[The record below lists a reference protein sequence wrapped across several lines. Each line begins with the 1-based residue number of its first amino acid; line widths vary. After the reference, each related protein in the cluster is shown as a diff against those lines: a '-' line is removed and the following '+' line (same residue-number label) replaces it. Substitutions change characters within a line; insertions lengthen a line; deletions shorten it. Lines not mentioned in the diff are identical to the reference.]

1 MNQTDHPLIDQA
13 LSALLHLGMPKGQQN
28 KRSALT
34 LLALLNLTP
43 DLDWS
48 QAENPRIGI
57 TPIMDW
63 IRGNYN
69 VKYAPNSRE
78 TFRRFTMHQFVSAG
92 IALYNPDDPQ
102 RPVNSPN
109 AVYQIEPDMLILLRS
124 FGSENWVQNLAEYAK
139 IREPLAQRY
148 ALDRKQKQ
156 IPVQLRNG
164 ERIELSPGKHSDL
177 IRSIIEDFGSRFAP
191 DGILIYAGDTGE
203 KWGYFDGSALSELG
217 ITLDSH
223 GKMPDVIIYDA
234 THNWLFL
241 IEAATSHGPVDH
253 KRKLELTVLFD
264 QIGLGLVFVSAFP
277 DKSIMTR
284 FLGDIAWE
292 TEVWIASDP
301 SHLIHFNG
309 HRFIGPMSY

>member
-13 LSALLHLGMPKGQQN
+13 LTALRNLGMPKGQQN

-48 QAENPRIGI
+48 QTQNPLIGI
-57 TPIMDW
+57 TPVMDW

-69 VKYAPNSRE
+69 IEYAPNSRE
-78 TFRRFTMHQFVSAG
+78 TFRRFTMHQFVSSG
-92 IALYNPDDPQ
+92 IALYNPDDPE

-109 AVYQIEPDMLILLRS
+109 AVYQIAPKMLTLLRS
-124 FGSENWVQNLAEYAK
+124 FASEDWEQNLSEYAK
-139 IREPLAQRY
+139 IQEPLAQRY

-164 ERIELSPGKHSDL
+164 ERIELSPGKHSEL
-177 IRSIIEDFGSRFAP
+177 IRSIIEDFGSRFSP

-203 KWGYFDGSALSELG
+203 KWGYFDETLLTELG
-217 ITLDSH
+217 IFLDSH

-253 KRKLELTVLFD
+253 KRKLELSQLFD

-309 HRFIGPMSY
+309 HRFVGPMSY